1 VDFLYLLNRKL
12 VPEFGKYKRSMPVK
26 TGFDFL
32 FAAADCIWISELIEL
47 IQYTPQTESHTL
59 GVVLFFR

>member
-1 VDFLYLLNRKL
+1 
-12 VPEFGKYKRSMPVK
+12 MPVK